1 MFSRALE
8 STRQRERN
16 IERARTLSNRGVS
29 YLRDVEWYDR
39 LHPGF
44 TYDYLWKRIQDH
56 GIDVECS
63 VVWLTSLET
72 PHDPRNSGYPEYPL
86 LAIQVTPVPGQYFP
100 TRRPTN
106 VWGPWHVSICYKSD
120 PYTTHDLAYLINKFD
135 NKVVRLVLEPAETY
149 EGTRL
154 DLDRN
159 RDPIASD
166 PVVQKLHDNGYYRG
180 RPFHISA

>member
-1 MFSRALE
+1 MFTKALKNLQ
-8 STRQRERN
+8 QREKN

-29 YLRDVEWYDR
+29 YLKNVEWWDR

-44 TYDYLWKRIQDH
+44 TYEYLWQRMRDY

-72 PHDPRNSGYPEYPL
+72 PHDPDNSGYPEYPL
-86 LAIQVTPVPGQYFP
+86 LAIQVKPVQGQYFP

-106 VWGPWHVSICYKSD
+106 VWSPWHVSICFKSD
-120 PYTTHDLAYLINKFD
+120 PHTIHDIAYLVNKFD
-135 NKVVRLVLEPAETY
+135 DKVVRLVLEPTETY
-149 EGTRL
+149 RGSSI
-154 DLDRN
+154 DLDTN

-166 PVVQKLHDNGYYRG
+166 PIVQKLHSNGYYG
-180 RPFHISA
+180 GKPIHISL